1 MDPATSGAPGA
12 GGGGL
17 GGGGGNLEDAF
28 DPSGRYKDWVF
39 LNYTFKRFDG
49 LTQRGV
55 PRPLASQ
62 ALQQQLQQQQQQH
75 QPVGPSPDVKH

>member
-1 MDPATSGAPGA
+1 MDPTASGA
-12 GGGGL
+12 GGGG
-17 GGGGGNLEDAF
+17 GGGGGGCDLDAAF

-62 ALQQQLQQQQQQH
+62 AVQQQQQH
-75 QPVGPSPDVKH
+75 QQPAVSAQNAKH